1 MPVTPLIFLLLGA
14 STWATTLQKR
24 DAATVPIDVYGLKTD
39 IAALSVTFDGQD
51 EEIDMEDDLN
61 QAMNDAIASSTF
73 ATATSTRVTNSV
85 TDLKPDI
92 LAILDKLV
100 DNEIQAKVTTADK
113 ATIASV
119 IVEVDAKYSSTTAAF
134 Y

>member
-1 MPVTPLIFLLLGA
+1 MG
-14 STWATTLQKR
+14 STGRLQ
-24 DAATVPIDVYGLKTD
+24 I
-39 IAALSVTFDGQD
+39 SQD

-100 DNEIQAKVTTADK
+100 DNGVFTCFSN
-113 ATIASV
+113 IACYCGLDV
-119 IVEVDAKYSSTTAAF
+119 
-134 Y
+134 

>member
-1 MPVTPLIFLLLGA
+1 MG
-14 STWATTLQKR
+14 STGRLQ
-24 DAATVPIDVYGLKTD
+24 I
-39 IAALSVTFDGQD
+39 SQD
-51 EEIDMEDDLN
+51 EEIDMEDGLN

-100 DNEIQAKVTTADK
+100 DNGVFTCLSN
-113 ATIASV
+113 IACYCGL
-119 IVEVDAKYSSTTAAF
+119 DA
-134 Y
+134 